1 MLAFYGKLH
10 TAIVVRIPLIQQG
23 VPRAPRFVNKLRAG
37 WQCQVRRGHR
47 PHHAFAA
54 GVFSLSFFKNL
65 PFEWLVGLRYT
76 RAGKRSGR
84 NSFISFISLI
94 SMAGIA
100 LGVAAL
106 IVVLSVM
113 NGFQK
118 EVRDR
123 MLSVLS
129 HIEVYEPSG
138 SLPNWQQTATLAMQ
152 DKEVIGTA
160 PYVAAQAMITKDDTV
175 RGVMIRGILPEQEPK
190 VSEVASQIV
199 QGSFGALKPGEFN
212 IILGSELARG
222 MQVQVGDR
230 ITLIAPQGQVT
241 PAGVI
246 PRLKQFTVG
255 AIFNAGHFEY
265 DSSLAFIH
273 IEDAEKMFKLDAPSG
288 LRLRVAD
295 MQRAPEVAYDLSRI
309 LGGDLLISDWSKQ
322 NRNWFA
328 AVQTEKRMMFII
340 LTLIIAV
347 AAFNLVSTLVMTV
360 TDKQA
365 DIAILRTL
373 GSSPGSIMKIFM
385 VQGALVGIIGTIIGV
400 TLGVIVAL
408 NVDVIV
414 PFIEHLLG
422 VQFLPRDIYLISAL
436 PSDLRW
442 PDVWTIGLVAVVL
455 AFLATIYPSW
465 WAARVKPAE
474 ALRYE

>member
-1 MLAFYGKLH
+1 MS
-10 TAIVVRIPLIQQG
+10 II
-23 VPRAPRFVNKLRAG
+23 
-37 WQCQVRRGHR
+37 
-47 PHHAFAA
+47 
-54 GVFSLSFFKNL
+54 KNL
-65 PFEWLVGLRYT
+65 PFEWQVGLRYT
-76 RAGKRSGR
+76 RAGRRSGR

-118 EVRDR
+118 DVRDR

-129 HIEVYEPSG
+129 HIEVFDASG
-138 SLPNWQQTATLAMQ
+138 AMPDWQLVAKEAFQ
-152 DKEVIGTA
+152 DKEVIGAA
-160 PYVAAQAMITKDDTV
+160 PYVDAQAMMTRDDTV
-175 RGVMIRGILPEQEPK
+175 RGVMIRGILPQEEPK
-190 VSEVASQIV
+190 VSDVARQIH
-199 QGSFGALKPGEFN
+199 QGKLGNLVPGEFN
-212 IILGSELARG
+212 IVLGGELARTLHA
-222 MQVQVGDR
+222 QIGDKV
-230 ITLIAPQGQVT
+230 TMIAAQGQVT
-241 PAGVI
+241 PAGVL
-246 PRLKQFTVG
+246 PRLKQFTVAG
-255 AIFNAGHFEY
+255 IFEAGHFEY

-273 IEDAEKMFKLDAPSG
+273 IDDAQKMFRLPSPSG
-288 LRLRVAD
+288 LRLKITD
-295 MQRAPEVAYDLSRI
+295 MQRAPQVASDLSKIFSSAVYIR
-309 LGGDLLISDWSKQ
+309 DWSKQ

-373 GSSPGSIMKIFM
+373 GASPGSIMKIFM
-385 VQGALVGIIGTIIGV
+385 IQGALVGLLGTAIGV
-400 TLGVIVAL
+400 TLGVLVAL

-422 VQFLPRDIYLISAL
+422 VQFLPKDIYLISAL

-442 PDVWTIGLVAVVL
+442 PDVSTIGMVAVVL
-455 AFLATIYPSW
+455 AFLATLYPSW
-465 WAARVKPAE
+465 RAARVKPAE

>member
-1 MLAFYGKLH
+1 MS
-10 TAIVVRIPLIQQG
+10 IIQ
-23 VPRAPRFVNKLRAG
+23 K
-37 WQCQVRRGHR
+37 
-47 PHHAFAA
+47 
-54 GVFSLSFFKNL
+54 L

-94 SMAGIA
+94 SMAGIG

-118 EVRDR
+118 EVTDR
-123 MLSVLS
+123 MLSVLA
-129 HIEVYEPSG
+129 HVEIFDARG
-138 SLPNWQQTATLAMQ
+138 SMPDWQFEAAEAR
-152 DKEVIGTA
+152 KNPEVIGAA
-160 PYVAAQAMITKDDTV
+160 PFVETQGMLIRDDELRPAV
-175 RGVMIRGILPEQEPK
+175 IRGVLPEQEPT
-190 VSEVASQIV
+190 VSDVSRQV
-199 QGSFGALKPGEFN
+199 KRGSFTALEAGAYN
-212 IILGSELARG
+212 IVLGIELARALHVNLG
-222 MQVQVGDR
+222 EKV
-230 ITLIAPQGQVT
+230 TLALAQGQAT
-241 PAGVI
+241 PAGVL
-246 PRLKQFTVG
+246 PRLRSFTVVG
-255 AIFNAGHFEY
+255 IFEAGHNEF
-265 DSSLAFIH
+265 DSGLAFVH
-273 IEDAEKMFKLDAPSG
+273 ITDAEKLLRLDAPSG
-288 LRLRVAD
+288 LRLRLSD
-295 MQRAPEVAYDLSRI
+295 MHRAPAVALDLKRSMHP
-309 LGGDLLISDWSKQ
+309 DLIMRDWSKL
-322 NRNWFA
+322 NANWFA

-373 GSSPGSIMKIFM
+373 GASPRSIMKIFM
-385 VQGALVGIIGTIIGV
+385 IQGALVGILGTAIGV
-400 TLGVIVAL
+400 TLGVTVAL

-422 VQFLPRDIYLISAL
+422 VQFLSKDIYYISTV

-442 PDVWTIGLVAVVL
+442 PDVYKIGGVAVLL
-455 AFLATIYPSW
+455 AFVATLYPSW

>member
-1 MLAFYGKLH
+1 MSIL
-10 TAIVVRIPLIQQG
+10 
-23 VPRAPRFVNKLRAG
+23 
-37 WQCQVRRGHR
+37 
-47 PHHAFAA
+47 
-54 GVFSLSFFKNL
+54 KNL

-76 RAGKRSGR
+76 RAGRRSGR

-118 EVRDR
+118 DVRDR
-123 MLSVLS
+123 MLSVLA
-129 HIEVYEPSG
+129 HIEVFDASG
-138 SLPNWQQTATLAMQ
+138 TMTDWQGTARQAMQ
-152 DKEVIGTA
+152 DKEVVGAA
-160 PYVAAQAMITKDDTV
+160 PYVATQAMLTRDDIL
-175 RGVMIRGILPEQEPK
+175 RGVVIRGVLPQQERA
-190 VSEVASQIV
+190 VSDVANQV
-199 QGSFGALKPGEFN
+199 RQGKFDDLKAGEFN
-212 IILGSELARG
+212 VVLGGELARALHAEI
-222 MQVQVGDR
+222 GDKV
-230 ITLIAPQGQVT
+230 TMLAPQGQVT
-241 PAGVI
+241 PAGVL
-246 PRLKQFTVG
+246 PRLKQFTVVG
-255 AIFNAGHFEY
+255 IFEAGHYEY
-265 DSSLAFIH
+265 DSTLAFIH
-273 IEDAEKMFKLDAPSG
+273 LEDAQKMFRLSAPSG
-288 LRLRVAD
+288 LRLKITD
-295 MQRAPEVAYDLSRI
+295 MQRAPQVAQDLSK
-309 LGGDLLISDWSKQ
+309 LLSGDMIVSDWSKQ

-373 GSSPGSIMKIFM
+373 GASPRSVMKIFM
-385 VQGALVGIIGTIIGV
+385 IQGALVGLLGTAIGV
-400 TLGVIVAL
+400 ALGVLVAL

-414 PFIEHLLG
+414 PVIERLLG
-422 VQFLPRDIYLISAL
+422 VQFLPKDIYLISSL

-442 PDVWTIGLVAVVL
+442 PDVYTIGGVAVVL
-455 AFLATIYPSW
+455 AFLATLYPSW
-465 WAARVKPAE
+465 RAARVRPAE

>member
-1 MLAFYGKLH
+1 MGL
-10 TAIVVRIPLIQQG
+10 
-23 VPRAPRFVNKLRAG
+23 
-37 WQCQVRRGHR
+37 
-47 PHHAFAA
+47 
-54 GVFSLSFFKNL
+54 FKNP
-65 PFEWLVGLRYT
+65 PFEWMIGLRYT
-76 RAGKRSGR
+76 RAGRRSAR
-84 NSFISFISLI
+84 NSFISFISMI

-129 HIEVYEPSG
+129 HIEVFDASG
-138 SLPNWQQTATLAMQ
+138 SMPDWRATAAEAFKNKQ
-152 DKEVIGTA
+152 VRGAA
-160 PYVAAQAMITKDDTV
+160 PYVDAQAMVTRDDTV
-175 RGVMIRGILPEQEPK
+175 RGIMVRGILPEEELK
-190 VSEVASQIV
+190 VSSVAAQVKRGRLSD
-199 QGSFGALKPGEFN
+199 LKPGEFN
-212 IILGSELARG
+212 IVLGGELARTLHLRL
-222 MQVQVGDR
+222 GDKL
-230 ITLIAPQGQVT
+230 TMIAPQGQVT
-241 PAGVI
+241 PAGVL
-246 PRLKQFTVG
+246 PRLKQFNVVG
-255 AIFNAGHFEY
+255 MFEAGHYEY

-273 IEDAEKMFKLDAPSG
+273 LQDGEKMFRQEGPSG
-288 LRLRVAD
+288 LRLKIAD
-295 MQRAPEVAYDLSRI
+295 MQQAPEVAAALSRTMTGNLYI
-309 LGGDLLISDWSKQ
+309 RDWSQQ

-373 GSSPGSIMKIFM
+373 GASPASIMKIFM
-385 VQGALVGIIGTIIGV
+385 VQGALVGLIGTAIGV
-400 TLGVIVAL
+400 GSGVLISL

-414 PFIEHLLG
+414 PFIESLFG

-442 PDVWTIGLVAVVL
+442 PDVWRIGGLAVVL

-465 WAARVKPAE
+465 WAARVRPAD

>member
-1 MLAFYGKLH
+1 LG
-10 TAIVVRIPLIQQG
+10 II
-23 VPRAPRFVNKLRAG
+23 
-37 WQCQVRRGHR
+37 
-47 PHHAFAA
+47 
-54 GVFSLSFFKNL
+54 KNL
-65 PFEWLVGLRYT
+65 PFEWMIGLRYT
-76 RAGKRSGR
+76 RAGRRSAR

-129 HIEVYEPSG
+129 HIEVFDTSG
-138 SLPNWQQTATLAMQ
+138 SMPDWQLTAAEAM
-152 DKEVIGTA
+152 KNKAVRGAA
-160 PYVAAQAMITKDDTV
+160 PYVEAQAMVTREDTV
-175 RGVMIRGILPEQEPK
+175 RGILVRGILPAEEPK
-190 VSEVASQIV
+190 VSDVAAQVIR
-199 QGSFGALKPGEFN
+199 GSLADLKPGAFN
-212 IILGSELARG
+212 VVLGSALARSLRLKL
-222 MQVQVGDR
+222 GDKL
-230 ITLIAPQGQVT
+230 TMIAPQGQVT
-241 PAGVI
+241 PAGVL
-246 PRLKQFTVG
+246 PRLKQFTVVG
-255 AIFNAGHFEY
+255 IFEAGHYEY

-273 IEDAEKMFKLDAPSG
+273 LDDGEKMFRLDGPSG
-288 LRLRVAD
+288 LRLKIAD
-295 MQRAPEVAYDLSRI
+295 MQQAPQVTDALSQSLSGELYLR
-309 LGGDLLISDWSKQ
+309 DWSQQ

-373 GSSPGSIMKIFM
+373 GASPASIMKIFM
-385 VQGALVGIIGTIIGV
+385 IQGALVGLIGTA
-400 TLGVIVAL
+400 LGVGSGVLVAL
-408 NVDVIV
+408 NIDVIV
-414 PFIEHLLG
+414 PAIESLLG
-422 VQFLPRDIYLISAL
+422 AQFLPRDIYLISAL

-442 PDVWTIGLVAVVL
+442 PDVARIGGLAVVL
-455 AFLATIYPSW
+455 AFLATLYPSW
-465 WAARVKPAE
+465 WAARVRPAD

>member
-1 MLAFYGKLH
+1 M
-10 TAIVVRIPLIQQG
+10 
-23 VPRAPRFVNKLRAG
+23 
-37 WQCQVRRGHR
+37 
-47 PHHAFAA
+47 
-54 GVFSLSFFKNL
+54 SLFKNL
-65 PFEWLVGLRYT
+65 PFEWMIGLRYT
-76 RAGKRSGR
+76 RAGRRSAR

-123 MLSVLS
+123 MLSVLA
-129 HIEVYEPSG
+129 HIEVFDTNG
-138 SLPNWQQTATLAMQ
+138 ALPDWRATALQALQ
-152 DKEVIGTA
+152 NKEVRGAA
-160 PYVAAQAMITKDDTV
+160 PYVDAQAMVARDETL
-175 RGVMIRGILPEQEPK
+175 RGVMVRGILPEEETK
-190 VSEVASQIV
+190 VSTVATQVRI
-199 QGSFGALKPGEFN
+199 GSLSDLRAGEFN
-212 IILGSELARG
+212 VVLGIELARSLG
-222 MQVQVGDR
+222 LRLGDKL
-230 ITLIAPQGQVT
+230 TMIAPQGQVT
-241 PAGVI
+241 PAGVL
-246 PRLKQFTVG
+246 PRLKQFNVVG
-255 AIFNAGHFEY
+255 IFEAGHYEY
-265 DSSLAFIH
+265 DSSLVFIH
-273 IEDAEKMFKLDAPSG
+273 MEDGEKMFRHAGPSG
-288 LRLRVAD
+288 LRLKIAD
-295 MQRAPEVAYDLSRI
+295 MQQAPQVAETLSKS
-309 LGGDLLISDWSKQ
+309 LTGDLYIRDWSKQ

-373 GSSPGSIMKIFM
+373 GASPLSIMKIFM
-385 VQGALVGIIGTIIGV
+385 IQGALVGLIGTAIGV
-400 TLGVIVAL
+400 SSGVLIAL

-414 PFIEHLLG
+414 PFIESLLG

-442 PDVWTIGLVAVVL
+442 PDVWRIGGVAVVL
-455 AFLATIYPSW
+455 AFFATLYPSW
-465 WAARVKPAE
+465 RAARVRPAE

>member
-1 MLAFYGKLH
+1 MAHCVLNLKSTKL
-10 TAIVVRIPLIQQG
+10 
-23 VPRAPRFVNKLRAG
+23 FMNF
-37 WQCQVRRGHR
+37 
-47 PHHAFAA
+47 FA
-54 GVFSLSFFKNL
+54 NL

-76 RAGKRSGR
+76 RAGRRSGR

-94 SMAGIA
+94 SMAGIG

-123 MLSVLS
+123 MLSVLA
-129 HIEVYEPSG
+129 HIEVFDARG
-138 SLPNWQQTATLAMQ
+138 AMV
-152 DKEVIGTA
+152 DWRSAAKEAFLQPEVRGAA
-160 PYVAAQAMITKDDTV
+160 PYTEAQAMMTRDDTV
-175 RGVMIRGILPEQEPK
+175 RGVIVRGVLPQEEPK
-190 VSEVASQIV
+190 VSDVAAQV
-199 QGSFGALKPGEFN
+199 RQGKFSDLKAGEFN
-212 IILGSELARG
+212 IVLGGELARALHARLG
-222 MQVQVGDR
+222 QKVTV
-230 ITLIAPQGQVT
+230 LAPQGQVT
-241 PAGVI
+241 PAGVL
-246 PRLKQFTVG
+246 PRLKQFTVVG
-255 AIFNAGHFEY
+255 IFEAGHYEF

-273 IEDAEKMFKLDAPSG
+273 LDDALKMFRMQAPSG
-288 LRLRVAD
+288 LRLKIAD
-295 MQRAPEVAYDLSRI
+295 MQRAPQVAQELAHIMS
-309 LGGDLLISDWSKQ
+309 GDVLIRDWSKQ

-340 LTLIIAV
+340 LALIIAV

-373 GSSPGSIMKIFM
+373 GASPGSIMKIFM
-385 VQGALVGIIGTIIGV
+385 VQGALVGLSGTAIGV
-400 TLGVIVAL
+400 GLGVLVAL

-442 PDVWTIGLVAVVL
+442 PDVSMIGGVAVVL
-455 AFLATIYPSW
+455 AFLATLYPSW

>member
-1 MLAFYGKLH
+1 MS
-10 TAIVVRIPLIQQG
+10 II
-23 VPRAPRFVNKLRAG
+23 
-37 WQCQVRRGHR
+37 
-47 PHHAFAA
+47 
-54 GVFSLSFFKNL
+54 KNL
-65 PFEWLVGLRYT
+65 PFEWQVGLRYT
-76 RAGKRSGR
+76 RAGRRSGR

-118 EVRDR
+118 DVRDR

-129 HIEVYEPSG
+129 HIEVFGASG
-138 SLPNWQQTATLAMQ
+138 GMPDWQLVAKEAFRDQ
-152 DKEVIGTA
+152 EVIGAA
-160 PYVAAQAMITKDDTV
+160 PYVDAQAMMTRDETV
-175 RGVMIRGILPEQEPK
+175 RGVMIRGILPQEEPK
-190 VSEVASQIV
+190 VSDVAGQV
-199 QGSFGALKPGEFN
+199 RQGKLANLAPGQFN
-212 IILGSELARG
+212 IILGGELARALHAQ
-222 MQVQVGDR
+222 MGDKV
-230 ITLIAPQGQVT
+230 TMIAAQGQVT
-241 PAGVI
+241 PAGVL
-246 PRLKQFTVG
+246 PRLKQFTVAG
-255 AIFNAGHFEY
+255 IFEAGHFEY

-273 IEDAEKMFKLDAPSG
+273 IDDAQKMFRLPSPSG
-288 LRLRVAD
+288 LRLKIID
-295 MQRAPEVAYDLSRI
+295 MQRAPQVASDLSKLFSSEVYIR
-309 LGGDLLISDWSKQ
+309 DWSKQ

-373 GSSPGSIMKIFM
+373 GASPGSIMKIFM
-385 VQGALVGIIGTIIGV
+385 IQGALVGLLGTAIGV
-400 TLGVIVAL
+400 TLGVVVAI

-414 PFIEHLLG
+414 PFIEQLLG
-422 VQFLPRDIYLISAL
+422 VQFLPKDIYLISAL

-442 PDVWTIGLVAVVL
+442 PDVGTIGMVAVVL
-455 AFLATIYPSW
+455 AFLATLYPSW
-465 WAARVKPAE
+465 RAARVKPAE

>member
-1 MLAFYGKLH
+1 M
-10 TAIVVRIPLIQQG
+10 
-23 VPRAPRFVNKLRAG
+23 
-37 WQCQVRRGHR
+37 
-47 PHHAFAA
+47 
-54 GVFSLSFFKNL
+54 KNF
-65 PFEWLVGLRYT
+65 PFEWLVGVRYT

-123 MLSVLS
+123 MLSVVS
-129 HIEVYEPSG
+129 HIEVSDAAG
-138 SLPNWQQTATLAMQ
+138 ALPDWQRTASEAMQ

-160 PYVAAQAMITKDDTV
+160 PYVAAQAMMTRDDTV
-175 RGVMIRGILPEQEPK
+175 RGVLVRGVLPEREPE
-190 VSEVASQIV
+190 VSDVASQTRE
-199 QGSFGALKPGEFN
+199 GKFSDLRPGEFN
-212 IILGSELARG
+212 IVLGSELARSLH
-222 MQVQVGDR
+222 VEVGQKV
-230 ITLIAPQGQVT
+230 TMIAPQGQVT

-246 PRLKQFTVG
+246 PRLKQFNVVG
-255 AIFNAGHFEY
+255 IFEAGHFEY
-265 DSSLAFIH
+265 DSTLAFIH
-273 IEDAEKMFKLDAPSG
+273 LNDAMTMFKLNAPSG
-288 LRLRVAD
+288 LRLKIID
-295 MQRAPEVAYDLSRI
+295 MQRAPQVATDLSRM
-309 LGGDLLISDWSKQ
+309 LSGDLFINDWSKQ

-360 TDKQA
+360 TEKQA

-373 GSSPGSIMKIFM
+373 GASPGSIMKIFM
-385 VQGALVGIIGTIIGV
+385 IQGGLVGLFGTAIGV
-400 TLGVIVAL
+400 ALGVTVAL
-408 NVDVIV
+408 NIDVIV
-414 PFIEHLLG
+414 PAIEHLLG
-422 VQFLPRDIYLISAL
+422 VHFLPRDIYLISAL

-442 PDVWTIGLVAVVL
+442 PDVWTIGGLAVVL
-455 AFLATIYPSW
+455 AFLATLYPSW

>member
-1 MLAFYGKLH
+1 M
-10 TAIVVRIPLIQQG
+10 I
-23 VPRAPRFVNKLRAG
+23 
-37 WQCQVRRGHR
+37 
-47 PHHAFAA
+47 
-54 GVFSLSFFKNL
+54 KNL
-65 PFEWLVGLRYT
+65 PFEWLVGMRYT
-76 RAGKRSGR
+76 RAGRRNGR

-123 MLSVLS
+123 MLSVLA
-129 HIEVYEPSG
+129 HIEIYDATG
-138 SLPNWQQTATLAMQ
+138 ALPDWQETAREALQ
-152 DKEVIGTA
+152 NKEVIGAA
-160 PYVAAQAMITKDDTV
+160 PYVAGQAMMTRDDTV
-175 RGVMIRGILPEQEPK
+175 HGVIVRGVLPQEEPK
-190 VSEVASQIV
+190 VSDVASQV
-199 QGSFGALKPGEFN
+199 RAGSFSELRPGEFN
-212 IILGSELARG
+212 IVLGSELAADLHAD
-222 MQVQVGDR
+222 VGDKV
-230 ITLIAPQGQVT
+230 TMIAPQGQIT

-246 PRLKQFTVG
+246 PRLKQFTVV
-255 AIFNAGHFEY
+255 AIFEAGHHEY

-273 IEDAEKMFKLDAPSG
+273 IDDAMKMFRLSAPSG
-288 LRLRVAD
+288 LRLRIQD
-295 MQRAPEVAYDLSRI
+295 MQRAPEVARDLSHM
-309 LGGDLLISDWSKQ
+309 LSGNLLILDWSKQ
-322 NRNWFA
+322 NRTWFA

-373 GSSPGSIMKIFM
+373 GASPGSILKIFM
-385 VQGALVGIIGTIIGV
+385 IQGALVGLLGTAIGV
-400 TLGVIVAL
+400 ALGVLVAL
-408 NVDVIV
+408 NIDVIV
-414 PFIEHLLG
+414 PFIEHLFG
-422 VQFLPRDIYLISAL
+422 VQFLSKDIYLITAL

-442 PDVWTIGLVAVVL
+442 PDVWTIGGVAVIL
-455 AFLATIYPSW
+455 AFLATLYPSW
-465 WAARVKPAE
+465 RAAGVRPAE